1 MASVQSMKL
10 IAEALVGSVQSTSRN
25 LLRAGKPLE
34 QKQLEEQEKT
44 NEILEKIAR
53 ERGIQ
58 FAP

>member
-1 MASVQSMKL
+1 MKL
-10 IAEALVGSVQSTSRN
+10 LAEALIGSAQSTSRN
-25 LLRAGKPLE
+25 LLKTGKPLE